1 MLIVDGGDQN
11 VRRLS
16 SALQSGGKL
25 ELVLVS
31 GSAGGEQE
39 LGEVPHEGLLADV
52 VPVNSASSLNLHVGL
67 RGGGE
72 GKVMTDERRDLIML
86 TYFVFLQPG
95 VHILDDVRLV
105 LQLVDEALQLGEVSR
120 VIDGLHS

>member
-39 LGEVPHEGLLADV
+39 LGQVPHEGLLADV
-52 VPVNSASSLNLHVGL
+52 VPVHPASSLLLHVGL

-72 GKVMTDERRDLIML
+72 GKVMR
-86 TYFVFLQPG
+86 
-95 VHILDDVRLV
+95 
-105 LQLVDEALQLGEVSR
+105 GEKGE
-120 VIDGLHS
+120 I